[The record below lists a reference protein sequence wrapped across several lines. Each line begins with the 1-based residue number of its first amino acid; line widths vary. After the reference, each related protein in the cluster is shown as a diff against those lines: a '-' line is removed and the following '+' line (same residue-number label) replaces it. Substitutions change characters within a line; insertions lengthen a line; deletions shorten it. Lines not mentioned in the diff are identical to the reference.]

1 MEVEF
6 TASFLRDLKAIKVK
20 DYLNKVKSLIVEL
33 ENANKLSDIKNVKY
47 IVNSKI
53 YYRIRLQDYRI
64 GLKYDNNKVTL
75 IRCLERKNIYKK
87 FP

>member
-1 MEVEF
+1 MEVEY

-20 DYLNKVKSLIVEL
+20 DILKKVKSLIVEL
-33 ENANKLSDIKNVKY
+33 ENASKLNDIKNVKY

-53 YYRIRLQDYRI
+53 YYRIRINDYRI
-64 GLKYDNNKVTL
+64 GLKYENNKVTL
-75 IRCLERKNIYKK
+75 IRCLERKKIYKK